1 MRAEVENDHTTVD
14 FLRFGGGTGVL
25 TVEWEQRWI
34 RCRESECAVVWSA
47 PLLWT
52 QRVASLTVDRE
63 YAVAQTER
71 PDRET
76 IRLTMRRLGL
86 VDPLTQEVDDA
97 PVGTARRV
105 VGPDTVETYHWDSS
119 VYTLAARRQVV
130 PGVVIA
136 GEFDLL
142 TQETVDLIHR
152 ALSKMFQ
159 QSDGSFDD
167 AGLWVA
173 EAEFGGGY
181 HRLRGRRISSGG
193 TWYRAPHGA
202 AHNKRLFPVL
212 NGLPRGAKIA
222 ALLGAEDA
230 PRCRLT
236 VQCYGFVGIELLSRI
251 ELPCTTNLTRLA
263 WIDVTGD
270 EDDEWLFLTVP
281 PIHESVETGA
291 GPQRLHI
298 YRRCVDGDCSAGRRA
313 QRL

>member
-1 MRAEVENDHTTVD
+1 VRAEVENDHTTVD

-173 EAEFGGGY
+173 EAEFWGGVPSPEGPEDLIWGDVVSRTARGRAQQEAVSCSERFAARRKDCSPIGRRGRPALSSY
-181 HRLRGRRISSGG
+181 GTVLRLR
-193 TWYRAPHGA
+193 WY
-202 AHNKRLFPVL
+202 
-212 NGLPRGAKIA
+212 
-222 ALLGAEDA
+222 
-230 PRCRLT
+230 
-236 VQCYGFVGIELLSRI
+236 
-251 ELPCTTNLTRLA
+251 
-263 WIDVTGD
+263 
-270 EDDEWLFLTVP
+270 
-281 PIHESVETGA
+281 
-291 GPQRLHI
+291 
-298 YRRCVDGDCSAGRRA
+298 
-313 QRL
+313 